1 MFLPKI
7 VTKGTTVTITGSGF
21 NNTIRNRMRIINSN
35 ISIESKTRLSSTKM
49 TFVVGDNGFDN
60 NKSGTFEIRN
70 ITVTYAAGLEI
81 SNTLGQKL
89 KP

>member
-1 MFLPKI
+1 
-7 VTKGTTVTITGSGF
+7 
-21 NNTIRNRMRIINSN
+21 MRIINSN